1 MLSNYLKI
9 TFRNILKYKAF
20 SLINISGLA
29 IGMSCCFMILI
40 WVLDEFSFDRFHK
53 NSADIYRVIARI
65 KSDNSINST
74 IWTPFPLGPGLKQ
87 EYPEVVEYAR
97 CTLGER
103 SSLRHGDSI
112 FKEKI
117 YWVDES
123 FFRIFSFKALEGNL
137 DDALSSPTSL
147 VITRRIAKKYFGT
160 DQNIVGRVLK
170 LNNRSDFRIN
180 AMIEDV
186 PANSHLEFDIMAPL
200 SLLRRVGYDFNRW
213 GRYITMTYIQ
223 LQKKVPYREFSKK
236 VAKIIERHQG
246 SFTYSVDVELQPL
259 TAIHLYSDFRN
270 ERAKVGSISNV
281 YILSVIALFI
291 LIIACINFIN
301 LSTARSGTR
310 LKEIGIRKVV
320 GARRGQLVAQ
330 FYGEPIFY
338 SILALLVSLVLV
350 KLFLP
355 SFNTLSGKALNLG
368 LVISWQVITAIGLI
382 TVFTGIIA
390 GSYPAYYLSSLQP
403 GRVLKGGTKGGGKNI
418 IFRQVLVVFQFT
430 LSILLMI
437 STAVVHNQL
446 AFIKNKDLGY
456 DKNDVMIVP
465 MPSRHKID
473 ESHDTLKNILL
484 KNPGVQEVAATTL
497 NPTNIERSSITLTW
511 RGKDP
516 DAQISIHYNVVT
528 IDYLNTLKM
537 EVKEGRGFSNTIASD
552 RGGVAL
558 VNEEAVKAMGFENPI
573 GEIITAY
580 GTTKI
585 KVIGVLKNF
594 HFQSVHKKIDP
605 MIIVTGPVV
614 SGYTMIKLSGYRIA
628 ETIGFIKKT
637 WQTIYPQI
645 LFDYHFLEEDYDR
658 LYRAEERMGT
668 LLNYF
673 AVLAV
678 FVACLGLFGLAS
690 FATEQRTK
698 EIGIRKVL
706 GASVSRIV
714 LLLSKDFLKLVI
726 IANILAWPVAYYFV
740 NAWLQDFAYRTSI
753 NWLVFLLSGI
763 LSLLVALFTV
773 GVQSAKAATANPVES
788 LRYE

>member
-1 MLSNYLKI
+1 LRKTQSKTMLSNYLKI

-320 GARRGQLVAQ
+320 GAQRGQLVAQ

-740 NAWLQDFAYRTSI
+740 NAWLQDFA
-753 NWLVFLLSGI
+753 
-763 LSLLVALFTV
+763 
-773 GVQSAKAATANPVES
+773 
-788 LRYE
+788 